1 MSYILGID
9 GGGSKTVCIVMD
21 KSGQIVSRGEA
32 GSSNYQSVGQQTA
45 AIKIAAAIGKA
56 VASIGSIKVKAIGL
70 GLAGIARPRDFQVA
84 QKIVQQLQV
93 AQSIPPQNIVIAHD
107 ALVALVGGIGKAV
120 GIVAIAGTGSIVFGR
135 NAQGETRRVGGWGPI
150 LGDEAGAYAIAV
162 GGMRAALRAYDGRA
176 STCLPNLLKEHL
188 GLQHL
193 EDLVEVVYR
202 SGWGVK
208 EIAALA
214 PLVDRAATLG
224 DRAAQ
229 SIIKAAVADLA
240 AGTQVVR
247 TLFDRETPVSAGT
260 AVQRRCTAD
269 SQEVEVATVG
279 SVWQMSGFRARF
291 AETMRSLPATKVIT
305 PRHEP
310 AYGAGLLAL
319 DTLM

>member
-45 AIKIAAAIGKA
+45 ALSLEAAINQA
-56 VASIGSIKVKAIGL
+56 VAIGSIKVKAIGL

-84 QKIVQQLQV
+84 QEIVPQLQV
-93 AQSIPPQNIVIAHD
+93 ARSIPPQNIVIAHD

-162 GGMRAALRAYDGRA
+162 GGMRAALKAYDAGSSIR
-176 STCLPNLLKEHL
+176 LQELLKDHL
-188 GLQHL
+188 KLQHL
-193 EDLVEVVYR
+193 EDLVELVYR

-229 SIIKAAVADLA
+229 SIIEAAVAELV

-247 TLFDRETPVSAGT
+247 TLF
-260 AVQRRCTAD
+260 D

-279 SVWQMSGFRARF
+279 SVWQMSGFRESFTEA
-291 AETMRSLPATKVIT
+291 MRSLPATKVIT

>member
-21 KSGQIVSRGEA
+21 KSGQVVSRGEA
-32 GSSNYQSVGQQTA
+32 GSANYQSVGQQTA
-45 AIKIAAAIGKA
+45 ALSLEAAINKA
-56 VASIGSIKVKAIGL
+56 VASIGSIKIKAIGV

-84 QKIVQQLQV
+84 QEMVQQLQV
-93 AQSIPPQNIVIAHD
+93 AKSTPPQNIVIAHD

-135 NAQGETRRVGGWGPI
+135 NSQGETKRVGGWGPI

-176 STCLPNLLKEHL
+176 STRLPNLFKEHL

-214 PLVDRAATLG
+214 PLVDLAAACG
-224 DRAAQ
+224 DRVAQ
-229 SIIKAAVADLA
+229 SIIEAAVAELV

-247 TLFDRETPVSAGT
+247 TLF
-260 AVQRRCTAD
+260 D

-291 AETMRSLPATKVIT
+291 AEAMRSLPATKVIT

-310 AYGAGLLAL
+310 AYGASLLAL
-319 DTLM
+319 NTLEN